1 MIYCNSRFLALGVSV
16 IVLDFY
22 DGMSHIR
29 LFAYWTFLIV
39 RCFETNTSN
48 KNKYYVKA
56 FIYYLFLSFLLILK
70 SQIMSKVGEVN
81 NRI

>member
-48 KNKYYVKA
+48 KQILRKGVYLL
-56 FIYYLFLSFLLILK
+56 FIFIIFINFKIPDYEQSRR
-70 SQIMSKVGEVN
+70 SK
-81 NRI
+81 